1 MNYVLYKT
9 DANGSLSNACHEWN
23 YPATA
28 GNMDFVDSSMTV
40 MTPAITAF
48 IKHDTLIVQV
58 QARSQMRF
66 VCPDYVPLCSFMEVT
81 GKDAVCNM
89 SQTYDYIAH
98 KDPACGDPVIWDY
111 DHSKIRTV
119 SEDGSKTSLQF
130 LEPGVFVVRARKP
143 YPCIDIIDSVIV
155 TVSPALIHYSL
166 GNDTT
171 LCPGDSLIIRPTGTY
186 DMYLWQDNS
195 AADSLIVRVAGTY
208 RCISNEIPA

>member
-1 MNYVLYKT
+1 
-9 DANGSLSNACHEWN
+9 
-23 YPATA
+23 
-28 GNMDFVDSSMTV
+28 
-40 MTPAITAF
+40 
-48 IKHDTLIVQV
+48 
-58 QARSQMRF
+58 
-66 VCPDYVPLCSFMEVT
+66 
-81 GKDAVCNM
+81 M

-155 TVSPALIHYSL
+155 TVSPALIHYTL

-171 LCPGDSLIIRPTGTY
+171 LCPGDSLILRPTGVY

-195 AADSLIVRVAGTY
+195 AADSFIVRVAGTY
-208 RCISNEIPA
+208 RCTVTDSCGNQKTDEVTVGYHKSLDTSGLSWLRLQSVRQIQCCYPKQPGCI